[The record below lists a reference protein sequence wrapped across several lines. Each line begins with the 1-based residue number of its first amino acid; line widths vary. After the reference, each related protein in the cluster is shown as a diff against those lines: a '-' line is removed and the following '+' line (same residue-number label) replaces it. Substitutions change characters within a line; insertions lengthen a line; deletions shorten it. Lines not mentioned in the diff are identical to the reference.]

1 MTAILYIT
9 EKNTKNNSFQNE
21 KTFLMNLSI

>member
-9 EKNTKNNSFQNE
+9 EKNAKNNSFQNE
-21 KTFLMNLSI
+21 KTFLMNLLI